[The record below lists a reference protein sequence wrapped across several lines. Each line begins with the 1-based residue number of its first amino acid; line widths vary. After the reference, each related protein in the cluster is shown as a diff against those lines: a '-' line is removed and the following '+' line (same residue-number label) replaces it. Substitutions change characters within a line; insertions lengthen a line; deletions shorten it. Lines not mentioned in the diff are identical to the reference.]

1 MPSFRWLP
9 LAGLLP
15 CYAAAAGTEAI
26 VSNLTLA
33 ALLLSLL
40 VIAGLTLY
48 NLKLK
53 ARYQQLDL
61 KQQQLNQFLQRCD
74 DYIAVLDARL
84 VPQYK
89 NVSLTA
95 VGVTDDKK
103 LPIYLEPEGNSLLL
117 SHLQPGDNW
126 LGEAWLELPAG
137 KRLALSV
144 AITRLNDTPAQYV
157 LLARNIDELKQLQHQ
172 REQDIL
178 RDPQT
183 GLLSPLLLNEYL
195 HSCIQLSSKRQPNF
209 ALMLVKFSQLLG
221 ERPVNPNITL
231 PQAMPKLAK
240 SLALL
245 AGSECMIARYN
256 SDTLAVVVPH
266 QLCRAHIEIA
276 LNRLGHKLLSLSDSA
291 GFNPVL
297 ALQTLVGISIYPND
311 GQHASELLISADAA
325 LQQASKTGVSQL
337 AFASRAIQ
345 QRAPEY
351 LTLEVEL
358 HKALQR
364 DEFEL
369 YYQPRYS
376 IGSNRIV
383 GYEALLRWHNPRR
396 GVLLP
401 QQFLTLADETGS
413 IVQLDLLVFQ
423 KCCEQ
428 QLRWQKTDI
437 SRGRMCLNISS
448 LSLKQAQFVSQI
460 AAQLQQCGLTAGQF
474 EFEIEEPLLLE
485 ADSVVNANLQQ
496 LAQMGL
502 HLTLDNFG
510 TGVSSLSVLKQFPL
524 HGLKI
529 AASYIKDMEHNE
541 QQRNITANI
550 IRLASYLQLDVIASG
565 IENEMQAYL
574 LHVMGCDILLGH
586 LFSKALPAAEIPL
599 LLAKE
604 SKLVRKQV
612 S

>member
-9 LAGLLP
+9 LTGLLP
-15 CYAAAAGTEAI
+15 CFSAAAAVETI
-26 VSNLTLA
+26 VSNLPLA

-40 VIAGLTLY
+40 VIAVLALY

-84 VPQYK
+84 MPQYK

-95 VGVTDDKK
+95 AGVTDDNK
-103 LPIYLEPEGNSLLL
+103 LPIYLQPEGNSLLL
-117 SHLQPGDNW
+117 PHLQPCDNW
-126 LGEAWLELPAG
+126 LGEAWLELTAG

-144 AITRLNDTPAQYV
+144 AITRLNDTPAQYL
-157 LLARNIDELKQLQHQ
+157 LLARNIDDLKQQQQQL
-172 REQDIL
+172 EQDTL

-195 HSCIQLSSKRQPNF
+195 QSCIQLSGKRQPNF

-231 PQAMPKLAK
+231 PQAVPILAK
-240 SLALL
+240 SLTQL
-245 AGSECMIARYN
+245 AGPECMTARYS

-266 QLCRAHIEIA
+266 QLCGAHTEIT
-276 LNRLGHKLLSLSDSA
+276 LNRLGHKLLSLSESA
-291 GFNPVL
+291 GFNPGL

-311 GQHASELLISADAA
+311 GQHASELLVAANAA
-325 LQQASKTGVSQL
+325 LQQASKTGDSQL

-401 QQFLTLADETGS
+401 QHFLTLADETGF

-428 QLRWQKTDI
+428 QLRWQQTDI

-460 AAQLQQCGLTAGQF
+460 AAQLQHCGLTAEQF
-474 EFEIEEPLLLE
+474 EFEIEESLLLE

-496 LAQMGL
+496 LAKMGL

>member
-15 CYAAAAGTEAI
+15 CYAAAAAVDAI
-26 VSNLTLA
+26 VSALPLTALA
-33 ALLLSLL
+33 LSLL
-40 VIAGLTLY
+40 VIAVLTLY
-48 NLKLK
+48 NVKIK
-53 ARYQQLDL
+53 ARYQQLCL
-61 KQQQLNQFLQRCD
+61 QQQQLNQFLQRCD
-74 DYIAVLDARL
+74 DYIAVLDANL
-84 VPQYK
+84 IPQYK

-95 VGVTDDKK
+95 TCLTGDNR
-103 LPIYLEPEGNSLLL
+103 LPIYLQPEGNSFLL
-117 SHLQPGDNW
+117 SQLQPGDNW
-126 LGEAWLELPAG
+126 LGEAWLQQGDG

-144 AITRLNDTPAQYV
+144 AITRLNDAPAQYL
-157 LLARNIDELKQLQHQ
+157 LLARNIDDLKQRQQQL
-172 REQDIL
+172 EQDTL

-183 GLLSPLLLNEYL
+183 GLLSPLLLTEYL
-195 HSCIQLSSKRQPNF
+195 HSCIQLSGKSQPNF
-209 ALMLVKFSQLLG
+209 ALLLVKFSQLLG
-221 ERPVNPNITL
+221 ERSVSPAITL
-231 PQAMPKLAK
+231 PLAMPKLAK
-240 SLALL
+240 ALAQL
-245 AGSECMIARYN
+245 AGSECIIARYN

-266 QLCRAHIEIA
+266 HLCRAHVEIN
-276 LNRLGHKLLSLSDSA
+276 LNRLGHKLLRLSESA
-291 GFNPVL
+291 GFDPGL
-297 ALQTLVGISIYPND
+297 AVQTLVGISLYPND
-311 GQHASELLISADAA
+311 GQHASELLFAANAA
-325 LQQASKTGVSQL
+325 LQQASKTGDNQL
-337 AFASRAIQ
+337 AFASRALQ

-351 LTLEVEL
+351 LALEGEL

-401 QQFLTLADETGS
+401 QHFLTLADETGL
-413 IVQLDLLVFQ
+413 IVQLDQLVFQ

-428 QLRWQKTDI
+428 QLRWQQTDI

-448 LSLKQAQFVSQI
+448 LSLKQAHFVSQI
-460 AAQLQQCGLTAGQF
+460 TAQLQRCGLTAEQF

-485 ADSVVNANLQQ
+485 ADSLVNDNLQQ

-524 HGLKI
+524 HGMKI
-529 AASYIKDMEHNE
+529 AALCIKDMEHNE
-541 QQRNITANI
+541 QQRNITASL

-604 SKLVRKQV
+604 NKLVRKQV

>member
-15 CYAAAAGTEAI
+15 CFAAAAAVEAI
-26 VSNLTLA
+26 VSNLPLA
-33 ALLLSLL
+33 ALLISLL
-40 VIAGLTLY
+40 VIAVLTLY
-48 NLKLK
+48 NLKLN

-61 KQQQLNQFLQRCD
+61 KQQQLDQFLQRCD

-84 VPQYK
+84 MPQYK

-95 VGVTDDKK
+95 AGVTDDNK

-126 LGEAWLELPAG
+126 LGEAWLELTAG

-144 AITRLNDTPAQYV
+144 AITRLNNTPAQYL
-157 LLARNIDELKQLQHQ
+157 LLARNIDDLKQQQQQL
-172 REQDIL
+172 EQDTL

-195 HSCIQLSSKRQPNF
+195 HSCIQLSGKRQPNF

-231 PQAMPKLAK
+231 PQAMPILAK
-240 SLALL
+240 SLAQL
-245 AGSECMIARYN
+245 AGPECMIARYN

-266 QLCRAHIEIA
+266 QLCGAHIEIT
-276 LNRLGHKLLSLSDSA
+276 LNRLGHKLLSLSESA
-291 GFNPVL
+291 GFNPGL

-311 GQHASELLISADAA
+311 GQYASELLVAANAA
-325 LQQASKTGVSQL
+325 LQLASKTGDSQL

-401 QQFLTLADETGS
+401 QHFLTLADETGF

-428 QLRWQKTDI
+428 QLRWQQTDI
-437 SRGRMCLNISS
+437 SRGRMCLNISG

-460 AAQLQQCGLTAGQF
+460 AAQLQHCGLTAEQF

-485 ADSVVNANLQQ
+485 ADSVVNTNLQQ

-541 QQRNITANI
+541 QQRNITANM